1 MKTDKYVLFI
11 ALLMAG
17 LFSFHPRFSLPALG
31 DPVPQLEV
39 ADDPP
44 VLDRIESDDL
54 IYEKGSGAK
63 EITSTITVRDKD
75 SESLRSATIR
85 FTQGFDGFED
95 VLRFTNQ
102 NRISGNWN
110 PFLGVLTLS
119 GRSSVENYQAA
130 LRSIRYENTDKQNP
144 SMATRTV
151 SFRVYDGKDNSNTV
165 SRNIVFKSASM
176 APVLSGIETDAP
188 VYCIRSG
195 QAAIT
200 SSLDIDDPDND
211 RLASADVLITAGYT
225 WNEDFLR
232 FTNQNGITG
241 SWDAEA
247 GKLSLTGETG
257 IENYVNALRSIKYEN
272 TDLLNPEAGNRTFSL
287 TVSDGTLV
295 SNTVTR
301 NIVVNNRVNAVISGS
316 ASFCNEETISA
327 SIRVDL
333 EGTSPW
339 TFTVIRDNGNDVIY
353 RDIGADPY
361 TFTVRHEGTYRIKS
375 ISDAHCTGDTIGS
388 GYVSIGFKPSPT
400 AVISGIDSICPGET
414 ASLRIAFT
422 GTAPWSITYL
432 RNGANPTVINSI
444 TVLNYTLQVTQTGT
458 YTLSRVEDAVCRGK
472 VSGEGIVRSNSG
484 PTANISGNV
493 SICKH
498 ETANLNVSLTGT
510 APWKFSYRR
519 NSQNPTEVPNV
530 SSSPHALSVQ
540 QAGTYT
546 LFEVY
551 DKYCKGTVSGS
562 ATVTVNSS
570 PDVTLSGLAPA
581 YDKQS
586 VEWIPITGTPSGG
599 TFTGPGVIPYNDLW
613 YFVPSLPP
621 VGTHHIVYAYR
632 ASQNSCFGYDTA
644 VVRILE
650 ASAVI
655 EFENDRTTFCRNE
668 NSFTVTGVNMI
679 GVTGSFT
686 ISGGTGLTDHHD
698 NSATVYPSMLAVGN
712 YTITYSYVD
721 GTSFSVSTHFN
732 ISNSPIANFKW
743 ETECYQAGQ
752 SVTLSNSSSAASG
765 SITGYNWKIYKATGF
780 DSYTTRDVTHTFPNA
795 GNHTIEMM
803 VQTSDGCSDTVKK
816 LFALRPV
823 VKLADKTYQESFANN
838 PIEWQSEAPSPS
850 AVNSWR
856 LGNPTKGFT
865 GDHCWYTYIAGISP
879 PREQSWITSPCFDFT
894 GTQRPMLKMSIWR
907 LFNLDRDGA
916 TLQYSVDNGKTWQVL
931 GELSDGLNWFND
943 YQIDGKPGDQSL
955 GWSNFNS
962 QGNDTDWK
970 EARHSLD
977 VLRNK
982 KLVQFRI
989 AYGSDGTAR
998 NNNGF
1003 AFDNFWIGERNRTV
1017 LLEHFT
1023 NSSSEDCDSV
1033 NAVLNN
1039 MVNSNDM
1046 NIIDLQYHTSFPG
1059 ADPFNQ
1065 QNPSIPGARVFY
1077 YGFSNVPYTILN
1089 GGSKSAHRFDHE
1101 ILRLSPA
1108 PALVESLDDADFWI
1122 SLNSKV
1128 SNNILSSEAQVFSL
1142 KDIPAKQLTVHIAVI
1157 EKVITG
1163 ETGINGETSFES
1175 VVKAMLPDAAG
1186 TTIYQEWKKDEPRY
1200 VNQSLELHHVY
1211 DGQQLRVVAF
1221 VQDES
1226 TYEVYQAAIDTIGT
1240 IHLADDNLPGTGT
1253 EETYRVYPNPVKG
1266 MAHVD
1271 FNREI
1276 TEDITLEIYNNLGG
1290 LLFVKQIPAGTKRTE
1305 IPVDVYP
1312 DGLYVLRLVSR
1323 DHLIGISK
1331 ITISKGF

>member
-11 ALLMAG
+11 TLILAAL
-17 LFSFHPRFSLPALG
+17 FIFYPRFVMPSFG
-31 DPVPQLEV
+31 EPVPQLEV
-39 ADDPP
+39 ADEAP

-54 IYEKGSGAK
+54 IYEKGSGTR
-63 EITSTITVRDKD
+63 EITSTITVRDED
-75 SESLRSATIR
+75 SQSLRSATIR
-85 FTQGFDGFED
+85 FTQGYDATED

-102 NRISGNWN
+102 NRITGYWN
-110 PFLGVLTLS
+110 PFSGVLTLS

-130 LRSIRYENTDKQNP
+130 LRSVRYENTDRQNP

-151 SFRVYDGKDNSNTV
+151 SFRVNDGEDNSNTV
-165 SRNIVFKSASM
+165 SRNIVLKSANL
-176 APVLSGIETDAP
+176 APVLSGIETSTP

-195 QAAIT
+195 QATIT
-200 SSLDIDDPDND
+200 SSLNIADPDND
-211 RLASADVLITAGYT
+211 RLVSAEVFITEGYT
-225 WNEDFLR
+225 QNEDFLR

-241 SWDAEA
+241 SWDPEA
-247 GKLSLTGETG
+247 GKMSLTGESR
-257 IENYVNALRSIKYEN
+257 IENYVTALRSIKYEN
-272 TDLLNPEAGNRTFSL
+272 TDLLNPEAGNRTFSF
-287 TVSDGTLV
+287 TVSDGILV

-301 NIVVNNRVNAVISGS
+301 NLIVNKRVNAVISGS
-316 ASFCNEETISA
+316 AIFCNEETISA
-327 SIRVDL
+327 PIRVDL
-333 EGTSPW
+333 AGTSPW
-339 TFTVIRDNGNDVIY
+339 TFTVTRDNGNDVIY
-353 RDIGADPY
+353 RDIGANPY
-361 TFTVRHEGTYRIKS
+361 TFTVRREGTYRIKS
-375 ISDAHCTGDTIGS
+375 ISDAHCTGDTVGS
-388 GYVSIGFKPSPT
+388 GYARIISRPLPT
-400 AVISGIDSICPGET
+400 AAISGIYNLCPGET
-414 ASLRIAFT
+414 ASLQ
-422 GTAPWSITYL
+422 IT
-432 RNGANPTVINSI
+432 
-444 TVLNYTLQVTQTGT
+444 
-458 YTLSRVEDAVCRGK
+458 
-472 VSGEGIVRSNSG
+472 
-484 PTANISGNV
+484 
-493 SICKH
+493 
-498 ETANLNVSLTGT
+498 LTGT

-519 NSQNPTEVPNV
+519 NSQNTTEVPNV
-530 SSSPHALSVQ
+530 TLSPHVLSVQ
-540 QAGTYT
+540 QGGTYT
-546 LFEVY
+546 LHEVY
-551 DKYCKGTVSGS
+551 DEYCKGTVSGS
-562 ATVTVNSS
+562 ATVTVNPA

-586 VEWIPITGTPSGG
+586 LEWVPITGTPSGG
-599 TFTGPGVIPYNDLW
+599 TFTGLGVIPYNDLW

-621 VGTHHIVYAYR
+621 VGTHNIVYAYR
-632 ASQNSCFGYDTA
+632 ESQNSCFGYDTA

-668 NSFTVTGVNMI
+668 DAFTVTGVNMI

-686 ISGGTGLTDHHD
+686 ISGGTGLTDHH
-698 NSATVYPSMLAVGN
+698 NNTATVYPSRLAVGN

-721 GTSFSVSTHFN
+721 GTSFSVNEHFN
-732 ISNSPIANFKW
+732 ISNSPTANFKW
-743 ETECYQAGQ
+743 DTECYQAGQ
-752 SVTLSNSSSAASG
+752 SVTLSNSSSVSSG

-795 GNHTIEMM
+795 GNHNIEMM
-803 VQTSDGCSDTVKK
+803 IQTSDGCSDTVKK
-816 LFALRPV
+816 VFALRPV
-823 VKLADKTYQESFANN
+823 IKLADKTYEESFANN
-838 PIEWQSEAPSPS
+838 PIEWQSETSSPS

-865 GDHCWYTYIAGISP
+865 GDHCWYTYITGDSP
-879 PREQSWITSPCFDFT
+879 PREQSWVTSPCFDFT
-894 GTQRPMLKMSIWR
+894 NTLRPMLKMSIWR

-955 GWSNFNS
+955 GWSNYNS

-970 EARHSLD
+970 VARHSLD
-977 VLRNK
+977 VLRNR

-1039 MVNSNDM
+1039 MANSNDIS
-1046 NIIDLQYHTSFPG
+1046 IIDLQYHTSFPG

-1065 QNPSIPGARVFY
+1065 HNPSIPGARVFY

-1089 GGSKSAHRFDHE
+1089 GGSKSANRFDHE
-1101 ILRLSPA
+1101 ILRLTPV
-1108 PALVESLDDADFWI
+1108 PVMVESLNDADFWI

-1128 SNNILSSEAQVFSL
+1128 SNNILSTEAQVFAL
-1142 KDIPAKQLTVHIAVI
+1142 KDIPAKQLTVRIAVI

-1163 ETGINGETSFES
+1163 EKGSNGETSFES

-1186 TTIYQEWKKDEPRY
+1186 TAIYEGWKKDEPRY

-1226 TYEVYQAAIDTIGT
+1226 TFEVYQAAIDTIGS
-1240 IHLADDNLPGTGT
+1240 IHLADDNLSGSGK
-1253 EETYRVYPNPVKG
+1253 EESYRVYPNPVNG
-1266 MAHVD
+1266 MANVE
-1271 FNREI
+1271 FNRE
-1276 TEDITLEIYNNLGG
+1276 TAEDITLEIYNNLGG
-1290 LLFVKQIPAGTKRTE
+1290 LVFVKQIPSGTKRTE
-1305 IPVDVYP
+1305 IPVDAYP
-1312 DGLYVLRLVSR
+1312 DGLYVFRMVSR
-1323 DHLIGISK
+1323 DQLIGISK
-1331 ITISKGF
+1331 VIISKGF